1 MMDTLP
7 CFTQDQIFTVGD
19 AAAMAEE
26 LVSNSYKMSASQW
39 LWNRYD
45 VMTLSDLEPGEIV
58 EGPFAQIVRYRGQKS
73 ETSLG
78 SSSYDFYKICL
89 MDHTILKALESG
101 KELRLFP
108 FALYILCHELIH
120 IVRFSKFLQSFQAS
134 HEEKMAEE
142 NRVHEKTR
150 EIFKSVR
157 VPGME
162 ALLSFYK
169 AWENPLDS
177 TTNAPPL

>member
-1 MMDTLP
+1 MTESLP
-7 CFTQDQIFTVGD
+7 KFSREQIFTVGD

-39 LWNRYD
+39 LWHRYD
-45 VMTLSDLEPGEIV
+45 VKTLEELAPGEIV

-89 MDHTILKALESG
+89 MDHTILNALESDHA
-101 KELRLFP
+101 LRLFP

-120 IVRFSKFLQSFQAS
+120 IVRFAKFLQSFHAS

-142 NRVHEKTR
+142 NRVHQKTR
-150 EIFKSVR
+150 EILSTVR

-169 AWENPLDS
+169 AWESPLDS
-177 TTNAPPL
+177 TMASL